1 MKKMIR
7 TIAVAACLA
16 AGIFV
21 GVNPAEAQTKP
32 AQQTSPGSHAGA
44 HGMKSKPNP
53 SSSLGSTSAN
63 SKSEMAA
70 SVKDDAEFLR
80 SAYEGGLA
88 EIALARLAA
97 EKASSDKVKDY
108 AQQMIQEHTM
118 GNQMIAALITGNGGT
133 DQVAGGAAGTAGSG
147 MGAGS
152 GTAAGT
158 GTGSAGGTD
167 VGASGSATGAGAGT
181 GTVGSAGATGAG
193 SSAAGSTGTAGTAG
207 TDAAGTGTGV
217 AGTTGMNSSATVSAE
232 VKARES
238 YILSTELKPEHK
250 ALEARLSK
258 LSGAAFDRQYAQA
271 MVKDHTKMV
280 KMVEAKANEAEGVDQ
295 PSAAQAW
302 AKQHLPIMQK
312 HLKKAEK
319 LAQSTGSSTKKK

>member
-1 MKKMIR
+1 
-7 TIAVAACLA
+7 
-16 AGIFV
+16 
-21 GVNPAEAQTKP
+21 
-32 AQQTSPGSHAGA
+32 
-44 HGMKSKPNP
+44 MKSKPNP

-118 GNQMIAALITGNGGT
+118 GNQMIAAMITGNGGT
-133 DQVAGGAAGTAGSG
+133 DQMAGGANGTAGSS
-147 MGAGS
+147 MGTGS

-167 VGASGSATGAGAGT
+167 VGTSGSATGAGT
-181 GTVGSAGATGAG
+181 GS
-193 SSAAGSTGTAGTAG
+193 AGTAG
-207 TDAAGTGTGV
+207 TDAAGTSGT
-217 AGTTGMNSSATVSAE
+217 NSSTMVSAE

>member
-32 AQQTSPGSHAGA
+32 AQQTAPGSHAGA
-44 HGMKSKPNP
+44 HGVKSKPNP

-133 DQVAGGAAGTAGSG
+133 DQMAGGAAGTAGSG
-147 MGAGS
+147 VGAGS

-181 GTVGSAGATGAG
+181 GTS
-193 SSAAGSTGTAGTAG
+193 G
-207 TDAAGTGTGV
+207 TDAAGTAGT
-217 AGTTGMNSSATVSAE
+217 GTTGTNSSATVSAE

>member
-7 TIAVAACLA
+7 TLAVAACLA
-16 AGIFV
+16 AGILA

-32 AQQTSPGSHAGA
+32 AQKPATGSHAGA
-44 HGMKSKPNP
+44 HGMKSKSSP
-53 SSSLGSTSAN
+53 SSSARSTHADSQ
-63 SKSEMAA
+63 SGMAVR
-70 SVKDDAEFLR
+70 VKDDAEFLR

-97 EKASSDKVKDY
+97 EKASSEKVKDY

-118 GNQMIAALITGNGGT
+118 GNQMIAAMITGNGGT
-133 DQVAGGAAGTAGSG
+133 DQMAGGAAGSS
-147 MGAGS
+147 MGTGS

-167 VGASGSATGAGAGT
+167 AGTSGSATGSGAGT
-181 GTVGSAGATGAG
+181 GTAGSAGTAG
-193 SSAAGSTGTAGTAG
+193 SGSAGTAGSVGTAG
-207 TDAAGTGTGV
+207 TDAAGTS
-217 AGTTGMNSSATVSAE
+217 GMNSSTMVSAE

-238 YILSTELKPEHK
+238 YILSTDLKPEHK

-280 KMVEAKANEAEGVDQ
+280 KMVEAKANETQGADQ
-295 PSAAQAW
+295 SSAAQAW
-302 AKQHLPIMQK
+302 AKQHLPIMQQ
-312 HLKKAEK
+312 HLKRAEK
-319 LAQSTGSSTKKK
+319 LAQSTGSSMNKK

>member
-1 MKKMIR
+1 
-7 TIAVAACLA
+7 
-16 AGIFV
+16 
-21 GVNPAEAQTKP
+21 
-32 AQQTSPGSHAGA
+32 
-44 HGMKSKPNP
+44 MKSKSNP
-53 SSSLGSTSAN
+53 SSSVRSAGAN
-63 SKSEMAA
+63 SESEMAA

-97 EKASSDKVKDY
+97 EKASSEKVKDY
-108 AQQMIQEHTM
+108 AQQMIKEHTM

-133 DQVAGGAAGTAGSG
+133 EQMAGSPTGTAGSS

-167 VGASGSATGAGAGT
+167 GGTSGSATGSGT
-181 GTVGSAGATGAG
+181 GTSGSAGATG
-193 SSAAGSTGTAGTAG
+193 SSSGAAGNAGASGTGSAGTAATAG
-207 TDAAGTGTGV
+207 TDAAGV
-217 AGTTGMNSSATVSAE
+217 AGNAGMNASGTVSAE
-232 VKARES
+232 VKAREA
-238 YILSTELKPEHK
+238 YIFSTELKPEHK

-280 KMVEAKANEAEGVDQ
+280 KMVEAKANEADGVDQ

-302 AKQHLPIMQK
+302 AKQHLPIMQQ

-319 LAQSTGSSTKKK
+319 LAQSTGSSKNKNKK

>member
-7 TIAVAACLA
+7 TLAVAACLA

-32 AQQTSPGSHAGA
+32 TQQTAPGSHAGA

-53 SSSLGSTSAN
+53 SSSVGSTNAN
-63 SKSEMAA
+63 SKSEIAA
-70 SVKDDAEFLR
+70 SVKDDGEFLR

-97 EKASSDKVKDY
+97 EKANSEKVKDY

-118 GNQMIAALITGNGGT
+118 GNQMIAAMITGNGGT
-133 DQVAGGAAGTAGSG
+133 DQMAGGAAGTAGSG

-167 VGASGSATGAGAGT
+167 VGTSRSATGSGAGT
-181 GTVGSAGATGAG
+181 GTSGSAGATGSG
-193 SSAAGSTGTAGTAG
+193 SSG

-217 AGTTGMNSSATVSAE
+217 AGTTGMNSSTMVSAE
-232 VKARES
+232 VKARED

-280 KMVEAKANEAEGVDQ
+280 KMVEAKANETQTADQ

-319 LAQSTGSSTKKK
+319 LAESTGSTSKKK